1 LTKINKFDEHV
12 NTNSFY
18 VKTFLTK
25 VFLRN
30 LFFFLRND
38 IFLATRSSE
47 HIRDSSNKVD
57 AELLND
63 FRDPLQYKE
72 YLIINSISLHEKV
85 INTRRNFVKIH
96 K

>member
-1 LTKINKFDEHV
+1 MKNIFNENKLIQNGKYV
-12 NTNSFY
+12 NTFY
-18 VKTFLTK
+18 IKIFLTK

-38 IFLATRSSE
+38 IFLATRSSK

-63 FRDPLQYKE
+63 LRDPLQYKMIFDNKF
-72 YLIINSISLHEKV
+72 YLRWKSNMD
-85 INTRRNFVKIH
+85 
-96 K
+96 